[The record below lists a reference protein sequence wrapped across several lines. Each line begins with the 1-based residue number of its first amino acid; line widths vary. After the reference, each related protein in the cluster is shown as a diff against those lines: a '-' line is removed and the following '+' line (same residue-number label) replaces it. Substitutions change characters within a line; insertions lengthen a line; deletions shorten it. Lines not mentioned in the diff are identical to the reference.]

1 MSSNTFNCLLLG
13 CCTALVIVLN
23 FKWSKPSS
31 DGFEL
36 GKIEKAEEIV
46 SVLPEEPMEVVG
58 LLTGFDYSTC
68 NFFLRTVAYLFYLG
82 WRPEAFT
89 QIKQRAITQITIWLV
104 DQKKADRAS
113 PEVKKKVVKK
123 RVIKAVYDYF
133 FSGLFQDQRYFFF
146 FGKKKVSSIAAMPKA
161 ASSNEKIKKDSVT

>member
-1 MSSNTFNCLLLG
+1 MSSNTLNCLVLG
-13 CCTALVIVLN
+13 FCTALVIVLN
-23 FKWSKPSS
+23 YKWSKPSS
-31 DGFEL
+31 DLSEL
-36 GKIEKAEEIV
+36 DKLEKAEETI
-46 SVLPEEPMEVVG
+46 SVLSEEPMEVVG
-58 LLTGFDYSTC
+58 LLTDFDYTTC
-68 NFFLRTVAYLFYLG
+68 NFVFRTVAYLFYLG
-82 WRPEAFT
+82 WRPEAFV
-89 QIKQRAITQITIWLV
+89 QIKQRAITQITIWLM

-133 FSGLFQDQRYFFF
+133 FSGLFQDQRYIFF